1 MLLLS
6 AQICKPMLLLLAQD
20 MLTEIVTV
28 GSGYVNRCCYC
39 WLRICKPMLL
49 LSAQICRPML
59 LLLAQICKP
68 KLLLSAQDMLTEV
81 VTVGSGY
88 VNRCCYCWLRIC

>member
-20 MLTEIVTV
+20 MLTDVVTV
-28 GSGYVNRCCYC
+28 GSGYVNRDCYC

-49 LSAQICRPML
+49 LL
-59 LLLAQICKP
+59 
-68 KLLLSAQDMLTEV
+68 AQDM
-81 VTVGSGY
+81 
-88 VNRCCYCWLRIC
+88 